1 MLCLNKIRVS
11 YMLKFGFH
19 SAINLPEYESLAY
32 RALNLRPLID
42 EPASLEGTLGF
53 FSWSIPKWT
62 KRLRT
67 LLFDDAV
74 QLYFD
79 IILFLGI

>member
-42 EPASLEGTLGF
+42 EPTSLEGTLGF
-53 FSWSIPKWT
+53 SS
-62 KRLRT
+62 
-67 LLFDDAV
+67 
-74 QLYFD
+74 
-79 IILFLGI
+79 

>member
-19 SAINLPEYESLAY
+19 SAINLQEYESLAY
-32 RALNLRPLID
+32 KALNLWLLID

-53 FSWSIPKWT
+53 SS
-62 KRLRT
+62 
-67 LLFDDAV
+67 
-74 QLYFD
+74 
-79 IILFLGI
+79 